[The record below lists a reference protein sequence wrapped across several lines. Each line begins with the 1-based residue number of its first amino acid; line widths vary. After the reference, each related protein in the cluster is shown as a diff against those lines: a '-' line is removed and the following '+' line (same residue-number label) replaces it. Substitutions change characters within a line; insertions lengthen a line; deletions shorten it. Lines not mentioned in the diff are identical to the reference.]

1 MYNLFSKE
9 MEEELLQKLLK
20 EYLENELTYFGKLF
34 RFIF

>member
-20 EYLENELTYFGKLF
+20 ENLENELTYFGKLF